1 MNNEQTAQIV
11 DFVAAADNRNVT
23 PQTYGAWHLILGHL
37 EFEQVRQATLLAC
50 QDENIKWVE
59 PKHILG
65 KVSKLISDTQ
75 ADQRRNRALTYE
87 DNNRGV
93 PMPKCVHGK
102 GLLYCGECCH
112 NAAVKDGL
120 IADTPY
126 TPRKNLATLLR

>member
-1 MNNEQTAQIV
+1 MQAIETKQV
-11 DFVAAADNRNVT
+11 LDFIAAADGRNLT
-23 PQTYGAWHLILGHL
+23 EQTYGAWHIVLGHL
-37 EFEQVRQATLLAC
+37 SFEHARQAAVMAL
-50 QDENIKWVE
+50 QDEAIKWVE

-65 KVSKLISDTQ
+65 KVSKLISDSE
-75 ADQRRNRALTYE
+75 ADQRRNRALTFE
-87 DNNRGV
+87 DNKVGT